1 MSGGQNK
8 VVLKRSDAKWL
19 KENYAN
25 IPNCKILEHLGI
37 SRGVLNRLIKEYHLR
52 KSPECLKDI
61 NKESLRLATK
71 AAKAKGWPPK
81 GYIIPKSEEAR
92 RKGFEKIAE
101 MRADAEINAR
111 WRKNMSIGRK
121 KLYRDEKRRVLFG
134 LEQKTG
140 IKVVRAS
147 HAKVCCRT
155 ELRSLGYIVGR
166 GSNVAYWNEET
177 KRDESKER
185 LALKHGIRFEPL
197 SDAQ

>member
-52 KSPECLKDI
+52 KSPEYLKDI

-92 RKGFEKIAE
+92 KKGQEKMAE
-101 MRADAEINAR
+101 MRADEEINAR

-134 LEQKTG
+134 LEQKSK

-185 LALKHGIRFEPL
+185 LALKHGIMIVSCSE
-197 SDAQ
+197 A

>member
-1 MSGGQNK
+1 MSAGWNRTKLPRGS
-8 VVLKRSDAKWL
+8 VKWL

-37 SRGVLNRLIKEYHLR
+37 SRGVLNRLIKEYRLR
-52 KSPECLKDI
+52 KSPEYLKEI
-61 NKESLRLATK
+61 NKESLRLATQ

-81 GYIIPKSEEAR
+81 GYVIPKSEEAR
-92 RKGFEKIAE
+92 KKGQEKMAE
-101 MRADAEINAR
+101 MRADEEINAR

-121 KLYRDEKRRVLFG
+121 KLYKDEKRRVLFG
-134 LEQKTG
+134 LEQKTKL
-140 IKVVRAS
+140 KVVRSS

-177 KRDESKER
+177 KRDESKEQTAR
-185 LALKHGIRFEPL
+185 KHGIRFELL
-197 SDAQ
+197 SEAQ

>member
-19 KENYAN
+19 KENYVN

-52 KSPECLKDI
+52 KSPEYLKEI

-71 AAKAKGWPPK
+71 AAKEKGWPPK

-92 RKGFEKIAE
+92 KKGQEKMAE
-101 MRADAEINAR
+101 MRADEEINAR

-134 LEQKTG
+134 LEQKSK
-140 IKVVRAS
+140 IKVIRAS

-166 GSNVAYWNEET
+166 GSNVAYWNADTLRNEERE
-177 KRDESKER
+177 KNASRY
-185 LALKHGIRFEPL
+185 GIRFEPL
-197 SDAQ
+197 SEAQ